1 MAGLRVN
8 LARFKELFTL
18 RTHELPPSLHAGETY
33 AGLPDSLY
41 VALTHSN
48 QVGKEGRGPLIG
60 PLAYAHTETN
70 SPSTTLS
77 FRFAGTKAEQRIHA
91 QGYGFDTTFYGE
103 PWADFDSHGLGFYQ
117 GRYSYPH
124 KAGSNGPDYH
134 GYLHG
139 QLTAGRFHDE

>member
-1 MAGLRVN
+1 MS
-8 LARFKELFTL
+8 F
-18 RTHELPPSLHAGETY
+18 PPYPLYVGETY
-33 AGLPDSLY
+33 AELPDGLY
-41 VALTHSN
+41 VALTHPN
-48 QVGKEGRGPLIG
+48 KAGKEGRGPLIG

-91 QGYGFDTTFYGE
+91 RRYGFDTTFHGE
-103 PWADFDSHGLGFYQ
+103 PWDDFYPHELEFYQ

-124 KAGSNGPDYH
+124 KAGSDGPYYH
-134 GYLHG
+134 GYLLG